1 MRGFNEMVTL
11 HPERLRFG
19 VFSFSEEAIM
29 QDITLIGI
37 DQCSAHLPLPK
48 LAVTHRFQSQAASM
62 PKLAG

>member
-1 MRGFNEMVTL
+1 
-11 HPERLRFG
+11 
-19 VFSFSEEAIM
+19 M